1 MSQRLIQDR
10 ISNCL
15 LHGDILKK
23 KNSQFKSKDDILKMF
38 QNTPTS
44 VLLSSEVGSEGVDLQ
59 FCRFLINYDLPWNPM
74 RVEQRI
80 GRIDRLG
87 QKYENISIIHFIIN
101 NTIEEKIL
109 TRLYERINIFKE
121 SIGDLQ
127 EILGEQ
133 TEQLVKDLLN
143 PNLSDEQR
151 EIEAERIFV
160 AIENEKQEQT
170 KMESEAIN
178 LVAFSNYILESIS
191 P

>member
-1 MSQRLIQDR
+1 
-10 ISNCL
+10 
-15 LHGDILKK
+15 
-23 KNSQFKSKDDILKMF
+23 MF